1 MANPPDVIIEA
12 LTPFAHHFRRHRTW
26 EKAQILVIGTLLTNG
41 RRVVSAALR
50 TMGLQYEPTYNQYHH
65 VLSRAVWSSLAM
77 AHTLLYLLVGVFFQ
91 AHEPVLFGI
100 DETIERRWGSK
111 IKARGIYRDA
121 VRSSGSHFVK
131 ACGLRWISVML
142 LTRTSWSDRVWALPV
157 ITALSPSTRFYEQ
170 RHRQPKTLLERAL
183 QVVKL
188 LKRWMPK
195 RDLVGVGDGSY
206 AAIDFLHGCQKLDV
220 TFITRLR
227 LDAALYDPAPLYS
240 GTGRPRKKGV
250 RQPNLD
256 VRLDDP
262 HTVWQTVQLAWYDGR
277 QRAMEIATGTAVW
290 FHDGKPAVPV
300 RWVLVRDPS
309 GDYDPSALLCTD
321 DQRDA
326 QWIVACFVCRWQLE
340 VTFEEARRHLGVET
354 QRQWSDKAIAR
365 TTPVLLGLFSWV
377 VLVAEQLDRLG
388 HPVSARQSAWYA
400 KTRPT
405 FSDALA
411 VVRQHL
417 WQQRETFLM
426 SSPNPDMVKIS
437 RPYFITLVE
446 AACYAA

>member
-1 MANPPDVIIEA
+1 
-12 LTPFAHHFRRHRTW
+12 
-26 EKAQILVIGTLLTNG
+26 
-41 RRVVSAALR
+41 
-50 TMGLQYEPTYNQYHH
+50 MGLQHETTYNQYHH
-65 VLSRAVWSSLAM
+65 VLSRAVWCPLAM
-77 AHTLLYLLVGVFFQ
+77 AHTLLHLLVSVFFQ
-91 AHEPVLFGI
+91 ANEPVVFGI
-100 DETIERRWGSK
+100 DETIERRWGPR

-131 ACGLRWISVML
+131 TSGLRWISVML
-142 LTRTSWSDRVWALPV
+142 LTHISWSDRVWALPV

-170 RHRQPKTLLERAL
+170 RQRQPKTLLERAL

-188 LKRWMPK
+188 LERWLPE

-206 AAIDFLHGCQKLDV
+206 AAIDFLHGCQQLGV

-227 LDAALYDPAPLYS
+227 LDAALYDPAPPYS
-240 GTGRPRKKGV
+240 GIGRPRKKGT

-256 VRLDDP
+256 SRLDDP
-262 HTVWQTVQLAWYDGR
+262 HTVWQTVHLAWYDGQ
-277 QRAMEIATGTAVW
+277 QRAMDIATGSAVW
-290 FHDGKPAVPV
+290 FHYGKPAVPI
-300 RWVLVRDPS
+300 RWVLVRDPA
-309 GDYDPSALLCTD
+309 GDYDPIALLCTD

-326 QWIVACFVCRWQLE
+326 HWMVACFVGRWQLE

-365 TTPVLLGLFSWV
+365 TTPALLGLFSWV
-377 VLVAEQLDRLG
+377 VLVAEQLDRSG
-388 HPVSARQSAWYA
+388 HPIIARQSAWYA
-400 KTRPT
+400 KPRPT

-411 VVRQHL
+411 AVRQHL

-426 SSPNPDMVKIS
+426 SKSNPDMVKIP
-437 RPYFITLVE
+437 RPYLVTLVE

>member
-1 MANPPDVIIEA
+1 MTNPPDVIIEA
-12 LTPFAHHFRRHRTW
+12 LTPFAHHFCHQRTW
-26 EKAQILVIGTLLTNG
+26 EKAKLLVIGTLLTNG

-50 TMGLQYEPTYNQYHH
+50 TMGLQHETTYNQYHH

-77 AHTLLYLLVGVFFQ
+77 AHTLLHLLVGVFFQ
-91 AHEPVLFGI
+91 ANAPVVFGI

-131 ACGLRWISVML
+131 TSGLRWISVML
-142 LTRTSWSDRVWALPV
+142 LTRISWSDRVWALPV

-170 RHRQPKTLLERAL
+170 RQRQPKTLLARAL

-188 LKRWMPK
+188 LKRWLPEH
-195 RDLVGVGDGSY
+195 DLVGVGDGSY
-206 AAIDFLHGCQKLDV
+206 AAIDFLHGCQKLGV

-227 LDAALYDPAPLYS
+227 LDAALYDPAPPYS
-240 GTGRPRKKGV
+240 GTGRPRKKGA

-256 VRLDDP
+256 SRLHDSN
-262 HTVWQTVQLAWYDGR
+262 TVWQSVQVAWYDGQ
-277 QRAMEIATGTAVW
+277 QRIMDIATGSAVW
-290 FHDGKPAVPV
+290 FHYGKPAVPI
-300 RWVLVRDPS
+300 RWVLVRDPA
-309 GDYDPSALLCTD
+309 GTYDPIALLCTD

-326 QWIVACFVCRWQLE
+326 SWMVACFVCRWQLE
-340 VTFEEARRHLGVET
+340 VTFEESRRHLGLET
-354 QRQWSDKAIAR
+354 QRQWSDQAIAR
-365 TTPVLLGLFSWV
+365 TTPVLLGSFSWV
-377 VLVAEQLDRLG
+377 VLVAEQLERLG
-388 HPVSARQSAWYA
+388 QPVTARQSAWYA
-400 KTRPT
+400 KPRPT

-411 VVRQHL
+411 VVRHHL

-426 SSPNPDMVKIS
+426 SPPNPDMVKIS
-437 RPYFITLVE
+437 RPYFDTLVE

>member
-1 MANPPDVIIEA
+1 MTNPPEVIIGA
-12 LTPFAHHFRRHRTW
+12 LAPFAQHFCRQGTW
-26 EKAQILVIGTLLTNG
+26 EKAKILVIGTLLTNG

-50 TMGLQYEPTYNQYHH
+50 TMGLQHETTYNQYHH
-65 VLSRAVWSSLAM
+65 VLSRAVWCPLAM
-77 AHTLLYLLVGVFFQ
+77 AHTLLHLLVRVFFQ
-91 AHEPVLFGI
+91 ADAPVVFGI
-100 DETIERRWGSK
+100 DETIERRWGPK

-131 ACGLRWISVML
+131 ASGLRWISVML
-142 LTRTSWSDRVWALPV
+142 LTHISWSDRVWALPV
-157 ITALSPSTRFYEQ
+157 ITALAPSARFYEQ
-170 RHRQPKTLLERAL
+170 RQRQPKTLLERAL

-188 LKRWMPK
+188 LKRWLPE

-206 AAIDFLHGCQKLDV
+206 AAIDFLHGCQQLGV

-227 LDAALYDPAPLYS
+227 LDAALYDPAPPYS
-240 GTGRPRKKGV
+240 GTGRPRKKGS
-250 RQPNLD
+250 RQPNLAS
-256 VRLDDP
+256 RLDDP
-262 HTVWQTVQLAWYDGR
+262 KTVWQSVQMAWYDGQ
-277 QRAMEIATGTAVW
+277 QRTMEIATGTAVW
-290 FHDGKPAVPV
+290 FHFGKPAVPI
-300 RWVLVRDPS
+300 RWVLVRDPA
-309 GDYDPSALLCTD
+309 GDYAPIALLCTD
-321 DQRDA
+321 IQRDA

-340 VTFEEARRHLGVET
+340 VTFEESRRHLGVET
-354 QRQWSDKAIAR
+354 QRQWSDQAIAR

-388 HPVSARQSAWYA
+388 HPVIARQSAWYA

-426 SSPNPDMVKIS
+426 SQPNPDVVKIS
-437 RPYFITLVE
+437 RPYFDSLVD

>member
-1 MANPPDVIIEA
+1 MANPPEVIIEA
-12 LTPFAHHFRRHRTW
+12 LSPFAQHFCRQRTW
-26 EKAQILVIGTLLTNG
+26 EKARILVIGALLTNG

-50 TMGLQYEPTYNQYHH
+50 TMGLQHETTYNQYHH

-77 AHTLLYLLVGVFFQ
+77 AHRLLHMLVSVFFQ
-91 AHEPVLFGI
+91 ANEPVVFGV

-131 ACGLRWISVML
+131 ASGLRWISVML
-142 LTRTSWSDRVWALPV
+142 LTRISCSDRVWALPV
-157 ITALSPSTRFYEQ
+157 VTALSPSTRFYEQ

-188 LKRWMPK
+188 LKRWLPE

-206 AAIDFLHGCQKLDV
+206 AALDFLHGCQQLGV
-220 TFITRLR
+220 TFIARLR
-227 LDAALYDPAPLYS
+227 LDAALYDPAPPYS
-240 GTGRPRKKGV
+240 GSGRPRKKGA
-250 RQPNLD
+250 RQPKLD
-256 VRLDDP
+256 SRLHDAN
-262 HTVWQTVQLAWYDGR
+262 TIWQTVQLAWYDGQ
-277 QRAMEIATGTAVW
+277 QRTMEIATGTAVW
-290 FHDGKPAVPV
+290 FHYGKSAVPM
-300 RWVLVRDPS
+300 RWVLVRDPA
-309 GDYDPSALLCTD
+309 GDCDPIALLCTD
-321 DQRDA
+321 DQREA
-326 QWIVACFVCRWQLE
+326 QWIVECCVCRWQLE
-340 VTFEEARRHLGVET
+340 VTFEESRRHLGIET
-354 QRQWSDKAIAR
+354 QRQWSDKAVAR

-388 HPVSARQSAWYA
+388 HPVTARQSAWYA
-400 KTRPT
+400 KSRPT

-411 VVRQHL
+411 TVRQHL

-426 SSPNPDMVKIS
+426 SEETPDVVKVPRAYLDS
-437 RPYFITLVE
+437 LLQ